1 MTTDNKKP
9 EIIRGQPLPRQPF
22 VFVKDKTDEADESSI
37 NSMENEKAAPEMLA
51 SPKKTEDLP
60 TTAAA
65 KDSEA
70 SQHLSAPEAI
80 QTSAEESESDSSQFK
95 TPLGQ
100 SQLGKS
106 GVAKKGP
113 SIVIAT
119 PTITQAQTE
128 PDTQLAKSTEV
139 IEEEE
144 ITRHESPLNQ
154 AEEAVTKEESID
166 IHAPQYYFNRE
177 LSHLQFNHRVL
188 EQALDTSHP
197 LLERLKFLCIFSS
210 NMDEFF
216 EVRVAALKEK
226 IALGENSTGPDA
238 MLPEAQ
244 LKAIHQV
251 CHKNIERQYKI
262 LNEILIPELEE
273 QNIRFYRRHYWTKEI
288 SQWAKQ
294 YFIDHILP
302 VVSPICLDPSHPF
315 PILVNKSLNFI
326 VSLDGKDAFGRQ
338 TGLAIIPA
346 PRTLPRLIRIPS
358 EICPKGDNFIF
369 LSSLIHQHA
378 DELFPGMTIQGCY
391 QFRLTRDA
399 DLDLDEDHGD
409 LAHALRGELY
419 QRHFGDAVRLE
430 VVNYMPESLQ
440 QVLLTQFGLT
450 KQDLYPVNGPVNLN
464 RLMSVVSQTDRPD
477 LCYKPYSPG
486 LPKSLRNSKKSIF
499 EAIRQEDILI
509 HHPFQSFSPV
519 VDFLKQAG
527 KDPDVIAIKQT
538 LYRTGVNSSI
548 VNSLVDAARN
558 GKEVTVIIELRARF
572 DEAENLE
579 LASRLQS
586 AGIVVVYG
594 VVGYKTHAKMV
605 LVVRRENNR
614 LVRYVHLGTGN
625 YHATNAR
632 FYTDYSFLS
641 CDEQLGEDVHN
652 VFQQLT
658 GMGKARK
665 VHKAFH
671 APFTL
676 HKSILRLI
684 QQESDNAKKGK
695 PAHIII
701 KVNGLTEPKLIQA
714 LYRASQAG
722 VKVDLVVRG
731 MCCLKPGIPGVSEN
745 IQVRSIIGQFLEH
758 TRVYYFHNN
767 GEYLIYC
774 SSADGMERNLI
785 NRVELAFPIQ
795 APKLVKR
802 IRKELDF
809 YLSDNIQSWI
819 LQEDGDYKRSVPEKD
834 DEPVSAQQELL
845 QSLSTIL
852 N

>member
-1 MTTDNKKP
+1 MTTDNKKNP
-9 EIIRGQPLPRQPF
+9 STKDGQPLPRQPF
-22 VFVKDKTDEADESSI
+22 IFIKDKETIS
-37 NSMENEKAAPEMLA
+37 
-51 SPKKTEDLP
+51 
-60 TTAAA
+60 
-65 KDSEA
+65 
-70 SQHLSAPEAI
+70 
-80 QTSAEESESDSSQFK
+80 ESETESVSSPHALNETRSK
-95 TPLGQ
+95 GDNVKPSTP
-100 SQLGKS
+100 
-106 GVAKKGP
+106 
-113 SIVIAT
+113 ITAT
-119 PTITQAQTE
+119 PTNPQT
-128 PDTQLAKSTEV
+128 PADLKSTSQQGPTIVVTTPVLSASECEDENDMSETTTEV
-139 IEEEE
+139 TRHEPVIKKETIEEE
-144 ITRHESPLNQ
+144 SS
-154 AEEAVTKEESID
+154 KID
-166 IHAPQYYFNRE
+166 LSSPQYYFNRE
-177 LSHLQFNHRVL
+177 LSHLEFNHRVL

-226 IALGENSTGPDA
+226 VAIGENSTGPDG

-251 CHKNIERQYKI
+251 CQIYIERQYKI

-273 QNIRFYRRHYWTKEI
+273 QNIRFFRRHHWTNEI

-294 YFIDHILP
+294 YFIDNILP

-358 EICPKGDNFIF
+358 DICSDGENFIF

-378 DELFPGMTIQGCY
+378 DELFPGMTIEGCY
-391 QFRLTRDA
+391 QFRLTRDT

-430 VVNYMPESLQ
+430 VVNYMPEKLQ
-440 QVLLTQFGLT
+440 QVLLEQFGLS
-450 KQDLYPVNGPVNLN
+450 KSDLYPVNGPVNLN
-464 RLMSVVSQTDRPD
+464 RLMSVISQTDRTD
-477 LCYKPYSPG
+477 LCDRPYMSG
-486 LPKSLRNSKKSIF
+486 LPKNLRNTKKSIF
-499 EAIRQEDILI
+499 DAIQQEDTLLY
-509 HHPFQSFSPV
+509 HPFQSFNPV
-519 VDFLKQAG
+519 VDFLNQAG

-538 LYRTGVNSSI
+538 LYRTGVDSSI
-548 VNSLVDAARN
+548 VKALVDAARN

-594 VVGYKTHAKMV
+594 VVGYKTHAKMI

-665 VHKAFH
+665 VNKAFH

-676 HKSILRLI
+676 HKSILKLI
-684 QQESDNAKKGK
+684 QHEADNAEKGK

-714 LYRASQAG
+714 LYKASQAG
-722 VKVDLVVRG
+722 VRIQLIVRG
-731 MCCLKPGIPGVSEN
+731 MCCLKPGIEGVSEN
-745 IQVRSIIGQFLEH
+745 IEVRSIIGRFLEH
-758 TRVYYFHNN
+758 TRVYYFLNE
-767 GEYLIYC
+767 GEHLVYC
-774 SSADGMERNLI
+774 SSADGMERNLL

-795 APKLVKR
+795 SPKLVKR
-802 IRKELDF
+802 IRRELDL
-809 YLSDNIQSWI
+809 YLQDNMQSWI
-819 LQEDGDYKRSVPEKD
+819 LQPNGHYLRSESETD
-834 DEPVSAQQELL
+834 AEPICAQQELL
-845 QSLSTIL
+845 KNLSTL
-852 N
+852 HS